1 MRIFVAVMPPPEVQA
16 AAHSVIDA
24 LRRPGD
30 GVSWVKAE
38 NLHYT
43 MRFLGEVGED
53 GLRRV
58 VDAATEAAASIPRFD
73 AELGGA
79 GAFPR
84 PRGAR
89 VIWLGM
95 RSGAE
100 PLKSLAKALEM
111 SLATRG
117 FEPEG
122 RAFAAHLTLGRV
134 REPRAD
140 WTSALESASIAE
152 GAKRHFLVDRVSVVE
167 SKLDPKG
174 SIYTVRAASPLAG
187 VRPDH

>member
-1 MRIFVAVMPPPEVQA
+1 MRIFVAVIPPAEVQA

-43 MRFLGEVGED
+43 MRFLGEIGDD

-58 VDAATEAAASIPRFD
+58 SEAATEAAASVPRFD
-73 AELGGA
+73 AELGGP
-79 GAFPR
+79 GAFPNAR
-84 PRGAR
+84 RAR

-95 RSGAE
+95 RAGAE
-100 PLKSLAKALEM
+100 PLAALAKALER

-134 REPRAD
+134 REPRED
-140 WTSALESASIAE
+140 WSAPLAAAHVGE
-152 GAKRHFLVDRVSVVE
+152 GAMRRFAVDRLTVVE
-167 SKLDPKG
+167 SRLNPKG
-174 SIYTVRAASPLAG
+174 SIYTPRAEPRLAT
-187 VRPDH
+187 